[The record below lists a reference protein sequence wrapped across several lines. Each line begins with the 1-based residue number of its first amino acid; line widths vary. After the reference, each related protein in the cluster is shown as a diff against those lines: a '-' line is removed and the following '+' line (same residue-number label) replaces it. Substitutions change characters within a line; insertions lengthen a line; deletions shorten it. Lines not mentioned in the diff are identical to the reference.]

1 MEERVLKILVSYS
14 NKKVNKSSPVKSIIE
29 DSLDIILIGMS
40 LEEEFDIEFEYDSI
54 KKFTSVENII
64 DYIECKVGS

>member
-14 NKKVNKSSPVKSIIE
+14 NKKVNKSSLVKSIIE
-29 DSLDIILIGMS
+29 DSLDIIQIGTL
-40 LEEEFDIEFEYDSI
+40 LEEEFNIEFEYDSI